1 MRDLTAHVTSCLL
14 QFPDVTIQA
23 LGEDEITL
31 DCVLHGKFTGGRS
44 GLACLA
50 CGPQLEI
57 VSPVTG
63 ERLSAYRF
71 NGVNEQLPTILAVKE
86 FSWQKRNGLL
96 IGLEETEGSVLCL
109 YDLGISRVVKAVVL
123 PGRVTAIEPI
133 INHGGASL
141 TTQHLHQ
148 CLRWLF
154 GVAVVVTDV
163 GHVLLIDLCL
173 DDLSCNQNEIEA
185 SDLEV
190 ITGIPSEI
198 PQVREAV
205 IRNGR
210 HLCFQLLNP
219 SGTAVTTLSYI
230 QRSNQLVVGF
240 SDGYLSLWNMKSLKK
255 EYHFQ
260 LEGGRVPVYAVTFQ
274 EPENDPRNCCYL
286 WAVQSTQESEGD
298 ILSLHLLQLAFSDR
312 RRLASGQII
321 YEGLEY
327 CEERYSLDLTGGV
340 SSLRGQSSNIKL
352 IGCQTIEKFRSHVDR
367 EDSINEVMSPDTSV
381 SVFTWQ
387 VNTYGQGKPS
397 TYLGI
402 FDINR
407 WYHAQ
412 MPDSLR
418 PGEFLHNCPYFAL
431 WSLDAMGSITSPNH
445 ILDVLVHERSFTRGV
460 PPSNPP
466 PEQFFNPSTYNFD
479 ATCLLNCGIV
489 HMSCTGFQKDTL
501 HFLKNFGCSLNE
513 TIPEGY
519 NRCLI
524 AGLLS
529 PRFID
534 IQPTSLS
541 QEEQFEAVLSTAIQ
555 TSSLG
560 LLTSCIKQWTAEEQ
574 PDSAPN
580 LRFILEW
587 AWSKVVKTKEDFIRL
602 CGPLFDGSSN
612 FIDPQTLQS
621 LQRCELLL
629 SNLNTVLN
637 YFIMEAQE
645 LTEKGITDL
654 TNKQVVTSLLSQY
667 LQVVIWFCRSNLLPE
682 NLEEDMHLSKS
693 FYNYQHIQRFYIN
706 CHQKL
711 ERLSRGKWNPD
722 CLMIDGMISQLGDS
736 VVKLWQKDDGGTGK
750 YPPPTLHAL
759 LDLYLLEN
767 TEELYKHAITI
778 YLLLDI
784 MHSCPNRTDTSVD
797 SFPTAFAVPIG
808 LVNLIQGFWCLDHND
823 YENSLSYLFHPATI
837 KLPWQHMRIIQALMC
852 QGEHKRALRYIHMMK
867 PSMINSTEVALH
879 LTVLLYNSC
888 MVEAWNVLRQH
899 SSQLNVEEMLKHV
912 YEICQELGL
921 MEDLLKLPFTETE
934 QACLEK
940 FLQTSAG
947 INNHE
952 FLLVH
957 HLQRANYIPALQ
969 LNQSLKINLMNDPQ
983 WRERSVARNSIL
995 DHYGKVLP
1003 RIQKKLAIERAK
1015 PYHLPSSLRREIL
1028 RPKPLSTVAKQIT
1041 TGNVIT
1047 KATFINNVLS
1057 KIGEVWAGS
1066 EQKNKSLENDI
1077 GPEEQSFVLKPCPD
1091 RQLPDPF
1098 IGTPNTKSLRKCSR
1112 LLDLMIQ
1119 PISLD
1124 SPPLRRSQQ
1133 KSPEVSASGIH
1144 SSPLHSSS
1152 QFSVRTLL
1160 PKNIARAPELK
1171 LLETPPVVKRA
1182 KALASTSSSV
1192 FPGFTPQSIL
1202 RSSVRTTP
1210 LATPTASPGRSIT
1223 PPLRAK
1229 ETKIS
1234 FMEESKTSQWTG
1246 ETDHEINHANT
1257 SEYILEAQME
1267 ENWVKNRETSSIS
1280 GHSLQEEL
1288 EERGQSSEC
1297 ITSDQLNETKV
1308 SKEINDTGVKPTY
1321 ITSEYHDAKSIDFG
1335 NSNFMGSQQTA
1346 TSSGEIVD
1354 LPGSSERQ
1362 VNEIRNEPVMEQQT
1376 SANIEPSA
1384 ESDENNDKK
1393 CGSIP
1398 EDEIFSKEHLKVDE
1412 DIIVSFLPSNECAA
1426 NTPES
1431 SILPLSEG
1439 NRFLAETNSQVQRVE
1454 GADGESVI
1462 SIPDSED
1469 IASIHSKNELG
1480 EREAIDEGELEKTIQ
1495 EEHLIILQEKTLPN
1509 IDSENQKVDLTGDGK
1524 HEMHVSEAI
1533 VEEIPYNELGSSS
1546 NLKFQYYCDSV
1557 EQQIEC
1563 ELLEKDD
1570 DETSFTERDG
1580 ELCHNNFSLILEG
1593 DDEDST
1599 SLHASPLKPAS
1610 PESEDRRNNQELTT
1624 NSVSTVTSNE
1634 IPQNTAEVLPYVPE
1648 PIQMAIAENLLDV
1661 IKDTRSK
1668 EFSAEILEQSLHESI
1683 SKKVLNLS
1691 QGPVQNVHE
1700 THNDVELNR
1709 IENLM
1714 PGISSTD
1721 QANQSLNISCNDQS
1735 LTEKNKATILATPTL
1750 RRSARRATKT
1760 SDISEKLPYNSEG
1773 PQEQQIFQIPDFPIR
1788 DVKGTKNELEISAN
1802 VHPVSPTFLATV
1814 TARSGIRKPK
1824 KSVSKRYGHPCSDL
1838 PSARQRTPRIT
1849 RSVVGNQNSSQFI
1862 IDHTIQMTVT
1872 PKSATKLKAIA
1883 LQLAENVISDQE
1895 VEPQGKQLSV
1905 SPKRGRRKKHDV
1917 LKVVTQAETAPEKL
1931 PLATPVR
1938 KSRSRKT
1945 SLSETIFKHDTQP
1958 NESQLS
1964 EQERIQRIGASEP
1977 VSDRESGVTEPP
1989 PVRRKRG
1996 RPRKN
2001 SLNVSAESQLDLS
2014 LLSPPDATSSVH
2026 RRNTRS
2032 GAVRLSTTSGCLP
2045 SLETSIM
2052 ETPKRRSS
2060 RAISRS
2066 VEKTDTGKSNLKEC
2080 IAWPSEAA
2088 ASEKKSENR
2097 GSRITR
2103 TRKKAALPSV
2113 SETSREEE
2121 HLLLA
2126 TDNEVESESTDV
2138 ARLRLGEIE
2147 ETLTPHA
2154 SSTKRIRLT
2163 PKKVKQSLSLDI
2175 NETFFFSP
2183 PLTKLTEKTKGE
2195 KAVRPVQ
2202 LKGVDTDLASKF
2214 VFSPPVLRSRKK
2226 QMSSISRI
2234 VEDLELPV
2242 KEEKHAVSVETLEK
2256 PNIKKSRATRSK
2268 ATKTSKILGKDSSW
2282 SPPVMEIKFISP
2294 FGTPADE
2301 AKRKQGD
2308 SVDKTEKAVQKTVR
2322 RKEKRLSSYPKPVVR
2337 KKML

>member
-1 MRDLTAHVTSCLL
+1 MPDLTAHVTSCLL
-14 QFPDVTIQA
+14 QFPDVTLQA
-23 LGEDEITL
+23 LGEDEIAL

-57 VSPVTG
+57 VNPVTG

-71 NGVNEQLPTILAVKE
+71 NGANEQLPTILAVKE
-86 FSWQKRNGLL
+86 FSWHKRNGLL

-190 ITGIPSEI
+190 IAGIPSEI
-198 PQVREAV
+198 PQIRESV
-205 IRNGR
+205 IRKGR

-230 QRSNQLVVGF
+230 QKSNQLVVGF

-255 EYHFQ
+255 EYHSQ

-312 RRLASGQII
+312 RRLASGQIL

-340 SSLRGQSSNIKL
+340 SSLRGQPSNTKL

-367 EDSINEVMSPDTSV
+367 EDSINEVTSPDTSV
-381 SVFTWQ
+381 SVFSWQ

-418 PGEFLHNCPYFAL
+418 PGELLHNCPYFAL
-431 WSLDAMGSITSPNH
+431 WSLDAMVSVTSPNH
-445 ILDVLVHERSFTRGV
+445 ILDVLVHERTFTRGV
-460 PPSNPP
+460 PPSYPP
-466 PEQFFNPSTYNFD
+466 PEQFFNPNTYNFD
-479 ATCLLNCGIV
+479 VTCLLNCGIV
-489 HMSCTGFQKDTL
+489 HMSCTGFQKD
-501 HFLKNFGCSLNE
+501 NSACSLNE

-529 PRFID
+529 PRYID
-534 IQPTSLS
+534 IQPTNLS
-541 QEEQFEAVLSTAIQ
+541 QEEQFEAVLSSAIQ

-560 LLTSCIKQWTAEEQ
+560 LLTTCIKQWTSEEQ

-580 LRFILEW
+580 LRFVLEW
-587 AWSKVVKTKEDFIRL
+587 AWSKVVKTKEDFICL
-602 CGPLFDGSSN
+602 CAPLFDGSSN

-637 YFIMEAQE
+637 YFVTEAQE

-654 TNKQVVTSLLSQY
+654 TNKQVVTSLLSRY
-667 LQVVIWFCRSNLLPE
+667 SQVVIWFSRSSLLPE
-682 NLEEDMHLSKS
+682 NLEEDMHLSKC
-693 FYNYQHIQRFYIN
+693 FYNYQHIQRFYIS
-706 CHQKL
+706 CRQKL

-722 CLMIDGMISQLGDS
+722 SLMIDGMISELGDS
-736 VVKLWQKDDGGTGK
+736 VVKLWQRDDGGTGK

-852 QGEHKRALRYIHMMK
+852 QGEHKQALRYIQMMK
-867 PSMINSTEVALH
+867 PSMIGNAEVALH
-879 LTVLLYNSC
+879 ITVLLYNSC
-888 MVEAWNVLRQH
+888 MVEAWNVLRQN
-899 SSQLNVEEMLKHV
+899 SSQLKVEEMLKHV

-934 QACLEK
+934 QECLEK
-940 FLQTSAG
+940 FLQTTTG

-969 LNQSLKINLMNDPQ
+969 LNQSLKMNLMNDPQ
-983 WRERSVARNSIL
+983 WRQRSVTRNSIL
-995 DHYGKVLP
+995 DHYGKILP
-1003 RIQKKLAIERAK
+1003 RVQKKLAIERAR
-1015 PYHLPSSLRREIL
+1015 PYHLPSSLPLRREIL
-1028 RPKPLSTVAKQIT
+1028 RPKPLSTVTKRIA

-1066 EQKNKSLENDI
+1066 EQKSKSHQNVT
-1077 GPEEQSFVLKPCPD
+1077 PEELSPVLEPCPD
-1091 RQLPDPF
+1091 RQLSDPF
-1098 IGTPNTKSLRKCSR
+1098 IGTPITKSLRKHSR

-1124 SPPLRRSQQ
+1124 SPPLRRSQL
-1133 KSPEVSASGIH
+1133 KSPDVSASGRF

-1152 QFSVRTLL
+1152 QYSIRTLL

-1171 LLETPPVVKRA
+1171 LLETPLVVKRA

-1192 FPGFTPQSIL
+1192 FPDFTPQSIL

-1210 LATPTASPGRSIT
+1210 LATPTASLGRSIT
-1223 PPLRAK
+1223 PPLRGK

-1234 FMEESKTSQWTG
+1234 FMEESRTSQWTV
-1246 ETDHEINHANT
+1246 ETDREINNANS
-1257 SEYILEAQME
+1257 SEYILDAQME
-1267 ENWVKNRETSSIS
+1267 ENWVKDRETSSIS
-1280 GHSLQEEL
+1280 DHSLQEEL
-1288 EERGQSSEC
+1288 EESDQSSEY
-1297 ITSDQLNETKV
+1297 ITDDQLIETKV

-1321 ITSEYHDAKSIDFG
+1321 ITLECHDAKSVDFG
-1335 NSNFMGSQQTA
+1335 NSNFMDYQQTA
-1346 TSSGEIVD
+1346 ISSGEIVD
-1354 LPGSSERQ
+1354 LPRSSERE
-1362 VNEIRNEPVMEQQT
+1362 VIEIRNEPVTEQQT
-1376 SANIEPSA
+1376 SENIDQSA
-1384 ESDENNDKK
+1384 ESDEKDNKK
-1393 CGSIP
+1393 CGSFP
-1398 EDEIFSKEHLKVDE
+1398 ENEAFPKDHLKVDQ
-1412 DIIVSFLPSNECAA
+1412 DTVVCFLPCNECAP
-1426 NTPES
+1426 NPLES
-1431 SILPLSEG
+1431 SKLPLLED
-1439 NRFLAETNSQVQRVE
+1439 NRFLAETNSQVQKVE
-1454 GADGESVI
+1454 EADGESVI

-1469 IASIHSKNELG
+1469 IASVHSKKLE
-1480 EREAIDEGELEKTIQ
+1480 EKEAIDEGELEKTIQ
-1495 EEHLIILQEKTLPN
+1495 EEHLIVLQEKTLPN
-1509 IDSENQKVDLTGDGK
+1509 IDSENQQVDLVGHGK
-1524 HEMHVSEAI
+1524 HEMQVSEAI
-1533 VEEIPYNELGSSS
+1533 VQEIPYNDQCSSS
-1546 NLKFQYYCDSV
+1546 NLKFQYHRDSA
-1557 EQQIEC
+1557 EQQVTC
-1563 ELLEKDD
+1563 ELLEKDA
-1570 DETSFTERDG
+1570 DESSFTERDG
-1580 ELCHNNFSLILEG
+1580 ELLCPNNFSLILEG
-1593 DDEDST
+1593 DDEAEVEDST
-1599 SLHASPLKPAS
+1599 SLHTSLKPAS
-1610 PESEDRRNNQELTT
+1610 PESGERGNNQELTT

-1634 IPQNTAEVLPYVPE
+1634 IPQSTAEVLPYVPE
-1648 PIQMAIAENLLDV
+1648 PMQMAIAENLLDV
-1661 IKDTRSK
+1661 IKDTRNK
-1668 EFSAEILEQSLHESI
+1668 EFSAEIIEQSFHESI
-1683 SKKVLNLS
+1683 NKKVLNLS
-1691 QGPVQNVHE
+1691 QDPIQNVHD
-1700 THNDVELNR
+1700 TNNDVDLNR

-1721 QANQSLNISCNDQS
+1721 QANQSLNISCNEQA
-1735 LTEKNKATILATPTL
+1735 LTKKNKSTILATPTL
-1750 RRSARRATKT
+1750 RRSARRTKMT
-1760 SDISEKLPYNSEG
+1760 TDISKNLPYNSEE
-1773 PQEQQIFQIPDFPIR
+1773 PQEQQILQIPDFPTG
-1788 DVKGTKNELEISAN
+1788 DVKERKSELEISEN

-1814 TARSGIRKPK
+1814 TTRSGIRKSN
-1824 KSVSKRYGHPCSDL
+1824 KSVSKLSGHPHSDL
-1838 PSARQRTPRIT
+1838 PSDRQRTPRIT
-1849 RSVVGNQNSSQFI
+1849 KSEVGNQNSNQFI

-1895 VEPQGKQLSV
+1895 VEPQRKQLSI
-1905 SPKRGRRKKHDV
+1905 SPKRGRRRKHAV
-1917 LKVVTQAETAPEKL
+1917 LKVMTQAETTPEKL
-1931 PLATPVR
+1931 TSSSPVE
-1938 KSRSRKT
+1938 KKRSRKPSLPET
-1945 SLSETIFKHDTQP
+1945 SFKHDIQP

-1964 EQERIQRIGASEP
+1964 EQERIQRIDTSES
-1977 VSDRESGVTEPP
+1977 VSHQESSRIESSHVEPP
-1989 PVRRKRG
+1989 RRKRG

-2001 SLNVSAESQLDLS
+2001 ALNVSAESQLDLS
-2014 LLSPPDATSSVH
+2014 ILSSADAASSVH
-2026 RRNTRS
+2026 KHNTRS
-2032 GAVRLSTTSGCLP
+2032 GAVHLSTTSGCLP
-2045 SLETSIM
+2045 SLETSVM

-2060 RAISRS
+2060 RVTSRS
-2066 VEKTDTGKSNLKEC
+2066 VKKTDLEQSNLKEC
-2080 IAWPSEAA
+2080 VIQPSEAV

-2097 GSRITR
+2097 QTR
-2103 TRKKAALPSV
+2103 VTKIKRKTTLPSV
-2113 SETSREEE
+2113 SESSREEE
-2121 HLLLA
+2121 HLLPA
-2126 TDNEVESESTDV
+2126 KNNEVKSETTDV
-2138 ARLRLGEIE
+2138 ARLRFGKVE
-2147 ETLTPHA
+2147 ETLTHPP
-2154 SSTKRIRLT
+2154 SSIKRARLT
-2163 PKKVKQSLSLDI
+2163 PKEVKESLSLDI
-2175 NETFFFSP
+2175 NETFYFSP
-2183 PLTKLTEKTKGE
+2183 PLTKLKEKTKGQ
-2195 KAVRPVQ
+2195 KAVKPIQ

-2226 QMSSISRI
+2226 QVTSISRI
-2234 VEDLELPV
+2234 VKDLELPV
-2242 KEEKHAVSVETLEK
+2242 KEEKHAVSAETLEK
-2256 PNIKKSRATRSK
+2256 QNIKSRATRSK
-2268 ATKTSKILGKDSSW
+2268 TRKILEKDSSW
-2282 SPPVMEIKFISP
+2282 SPPTMEIKFISP

-2301 AKRKQGD
+2301 TKRKQGG
-2308 SVDKTEKAVQKTVR
+2308 SLDKTEKTVEKNVH
-2322 RKEKRLSSYPKPVVR
+2322 RKERRLSSYPKPVVR
-2337 KKML
+2337 KRL

>member
-31 DCVLHGKFTGGRS
+31 DCVLSGKFTGGRS

-57 VSPVTG
+57 VSPITG

-198 PQVREAV
+198 PQVRETV
-205 IRNGR
+205 TRKGR

-312 RRLASGQII
+312 RRLASGQIM

-340 SSLRGQSSNIKL
+340 SSLRGQPSNTKL

-367 EDSINEVMSPDTSV
+367 EDSINEVTSPDTSV
-381 SVFTWQ
+381 SVFSWQ

-431 WSLDAMGSITSPNH
+431 WSLDAVVSITSPNH

-460 PPSNPP
+460 PPSYPP

-479 ATCLLNCGIV
+479 VTCLLNCGIV

-501 HFLKNFGCSLNE
+501 HFLKNSSCSLNE

-529 PRFID
+529 PKFID

-580 LRFILEW
+580 LRFVLEW
-587 AWSKVVKTKEDFIRL
+587 AWSA
-602 CGPLFDGSSN
+602 PLFDGSSN

-637 YFIMEAQE
+637 CFIMEAQE
-645 LTEKGITDL
+645 LTEKDL

-682 NLEEDMHLSKS
+682 NLEEDMHLPKS
-693 FYNYQHIQRFYIN
+693 FYNYQHIQRFYIS
-706 CHQKL
+706 CRQKL

-736 VVKLWQKDDGGTGK
+736 V
-750 YPPPTLHAL
+750 AL

-837 KLPWQHMRIIQALMC
+837 KLPWQHMQIIQAL
-852 QGEHKRALRYIHMMK
+852 I
-867 PSMINSTEVALH
+867 
-879 LTVLLYNSC
+879 C
-888 MVEAWNVLRQH
+888 MVEAWNVLRQN
-899 SSQLNVEEMLKHV
+899 SSQLKIEEMLKHV

-934 QACLEK
+934 QECLEK
-940 FLQTSAG
+940 FLQTSTG

-969 LNQSLKINLMNDPQ
+969 LNQSLKINLMVNL
-983 WRERSVARNSIL
+983 A
-995 DHYGKVLP
+995 K
-1003 RIQKKLAIERAK
+1003 RIA
-1015 PYHLPSSLRREIL
+1015 
-1028 RPKPLSTVAKQIT
+1028 

-1047 KATFINNVLS
+1047 KATFISNVLS

-1066 EQKNKSLENDI
+1066 EQKTKSHQNDS
-1077 GPEEQSFVLKPCPD
+1077 GPEEQSSVLEPCPD

-1098 IGTPNTKSLRKCSR
+1098 IGTPITKSLRKHSR

-1133 KSPEVSASGIH
+1133 KSPEVSASDRF
-1144 SSPLHSSS
+1144 SSPLHSRS
-1152 QFSVRTLL
+1152 QYSVKTLL

-1210 LATPTASPGRSIT
+1210 LATPTASPRRSIT

-1246 ETDHEINHANT
+1246 ETDHEINNANT
-1257 SEYILEAQME
+1257 SGYILEAQME

-1280 GHSLQEEL
+1280 DHSLQEEL
-1288 EERGQSSEC
+1288 EERDQSSEC

-1321 ITSEYHDAKSIDFG
+1321 ITLECHDAKSVDFG
-1335 NSNFMGSQQTA
+1335 NSNFMGSQQT
-1346 TSSGEIVD
+1346 TVSSGEIVD
-1354 LPGSSERQ
+1354 LPGSSERE
-1362 VNEIRNEPVMEQQT
+1362 VIESEPIMEQQT
-1376 SANIEPSA
+1376 SANVDQSA
-1384 ESDENNDKK
+1384 ESDEKDDRK
-1393 CGSIP
+1393 CGSFP
-1398 EDEIFSKEHLKVDE
+1398 EDEVFPKAHLKVDQ
-1412 DIIVSFLPSNECAA
+1412 DTIVCFLPSNECS
-1426 NTPES
+1426 THTLES
-1431 SILPLSEG
+1431 NMLPLLED
-1439 NRFLAETNSQVQRVE
+1439 NRFLAETNSQVQKME
-1454 GADGESVI
+1454 GADGEC

-1469 IASIHSKNELG
+1469 IASIHSKNELEEG
-1480 EREAIDEGELEKTIQ
+1480 EAIDESELEKTIQ
-1495 EEHLIILQEKTLPN
+1495 EEHLIVLQEKTLPN
-1509 IDSENQKVDLTGDGK
+1509 IDSENQNVD
-1524 HEMHVSEAI
+1524 
-1533 VEEIPYNELGSSS
+1533 
-1546 NLKFQYYCDSV
+1546 
-1557 EQQIEC
+1557 
-1563 ELLEKDD
+1563 
-1570 DETSFTERDG
+1570 
-1580 ELCHNNFSLILEG
+1580 
-1593 DDEDST
+1593 
-1599 SLHASPLKPAS
+1599 
-1610 PESEDRRNNQELTT
+1610 
-1624 NSVSTVTSNE
+1624 
-1634 IPQNTAEVLPYVPE
+1634 NTAEVLPYVPE

-1668 EFSAEILEQSLHESI
+1668 EFSAEIIEQSFHESI

-1691 QGPVQNVHE
+1691 KGPVQNVHDSN
-1700 THNDVELNR
+1700 NDVDLNR

-1721 QANQSLNISCNDQS
+1721 HANQSLNISCNDQS
-1735 LTEKNKATILATPTL
+1735 LTKKNKPTILATPIL
-1750 RRSARRATKT
+1750 RRSTRRAKKSTV
-1760 SDISEKLPYNSEG
+1760 ISENLPHNSEEA
-1773 PQEQQIFQIPDFPIR
+1773 QEQQILQIPDFPIKG
-1788 DVKGTKNELEISAN
+1788 VKETKNELEISAN
-1802 VHPVSPTFLATV
+1802 VHPVSPTFLANT
-1814 TARSGIRKPK
+1814 TRSGIRKPN
-1824 KSVSKRYGHPCSDL
+1824 KSVSKPRSDL

-1849 RSVVGNQNSSQFI
+1849 RSVVGNQNSNQFI

-1905 SPKRGRRKKHDV
+1905 SPKRGRRRKHGI
-1917 LKVVTQAETAPEKL
+1917 LKVVTQAETISEKL
-1931 PLATPVR
+1931 PSPSLVR

-1945 SLSETIFKHDTQP
+1945 SLSETIFKHDMQP

-1964 EQERIQRIGASEP
+1964 EQGRIQRIGTSELI
-1977 VSDRESGVTEPP
+1977 SDQESGLIESSLTEPP
-1989 PVRRKRG
+1989 RRKRG

-2014 LLSPPDATSSVH
+2014 LLSSPDAASSVH
-2026 RRNTRS
+2026 KRNTRS
-2032 GAVRLSTTSGCLP
+2032 GAVQTLGCLP

-2060 RAISRS
+2060 RVTSRS
-2066 VEKTDTGKSNLKEC
+2066 VEKTDIEKSDLKEC
-2080 IAWPSEAA
+2080 VIRPTEAV

-2097 GSRITR
+2097 RSRITR
-2103 TRKKAALPSV
+2103 IRKKSTLPSV

-2121 HLLLA
+2121 HLPLA
-2126 TDNEVESESTDV
+2126 TDNEVESETTDV

-2147 ETLTPHA
+2147 ETLTHHA
-2154 SSTKRIRLT
+2154 DSIKRTRLT

-2175 NETFFFSP
+2175 NKTFFFSP
-2183 PLTKLTEKTKGE
+2183 PLTKLTAKTKGE
-2195 KAVRPVQ
+2195 KAVTPVQ
-2202 LKGVDTDLASKF
+2202 LKGIDSDLASKF

-2234 VEDLELPV
+2234 ELPV

-2256 PNIKKSRATRSK
+2256 QNIKSRTTR
-2268 ATKTSKILGKDSSW
+2268 ILGKDSSW
-2282 SPPVMEIKFISP
+2282 SPPAMEIKFISP

-2301 AKRKQGD
+2301 TKRKQGD